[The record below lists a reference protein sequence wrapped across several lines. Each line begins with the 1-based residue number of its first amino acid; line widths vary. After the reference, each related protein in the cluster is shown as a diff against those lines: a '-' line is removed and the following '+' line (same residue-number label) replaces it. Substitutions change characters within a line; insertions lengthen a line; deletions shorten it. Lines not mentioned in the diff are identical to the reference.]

1 MKPNGQNCSPEIAEL
16 RLNVLASTHLQPA
29 FALPQFLHTVARY
42 SFPVQVNFTSQ
53 GTYVPV
59 HAHVGLTILS
69 FCVDPVVLH
78 PNANLT

>member
-16 RLNVLASTHLQPA
+16 RLNVLASTHLRLA
-29 FALPQFLHTVARY
+29 FAHPQFLDVVARY

-53 GTYVPV
+53 GTYV
-59 HAHVGLTILS
+59 HEHVGSTILS
-69 FCVDPVVLH
+69 FCVDSVVSP